1 MIESIAYL
9 LTLSVCITVTDLVVE
24 FWGVHF
30 GVTFKEY
37 LSFTIGV
44 SLKGNLGFTIWVVL
58 KEYFGFTV
66 VALKN
71 YLEFTFGVSE
81 ELGVAY
87 RVL

>member
-1 MIESIAYL
+1 M
-9 LTLSVCITVTDLVVE
+9 
-24 FWGVHF
+24 
-30 GVTFKEY
+30 
-37 LSFTIGV
+37 SFTIGV